1 MKNRVMM
8 KKTFVLLTGGA
19 LLLAGCQAGAPSA
32 DKPAA
37 APISAEKKSEPLK
50 ISLLLKYFSTEPPT
64 KAAEAFK
71 VVEDY
76 THTKLDIIWAPS
88 PSYDEKVNTTLA
100 SGNVPQ
106 VLLVSRDRADNI
118 VAAVKSGAFWEIGP
132 YLKNYPNIS
141 KAVGDIR
148 LYNVSQNGK
157 VYGIPSAR
165 DLSENALIYRK
176 DWLDNLGMK
185 PPTTVDELYAMMK
198 AFTQKDPDKNGKDD
212 TFGVIENDGSGIF
225 NQIKVWM
232 GGPNG
237 WSIKNG
243 KLVPEFMSDEYK
255 QAMDF
260 MRKLYQEKLIN
271 QDFPV
276 TKQNQMLDYLGK
288 SRGGGYAGA
297 YAQFSNGWHTPL
309 QKANPDAKLDFIYK
323 IKSSDGKYYKQ
334 AGGGYNGV
342 FMFPK
347 SSVKSE
353 AALKEILDFFE
364 KLADDKM
371 RTLIKLGIEGKHYKM
386 DNGKPVIINPEL
398 FSDEV
403 IPLRWIMVADG
414 ITDRTAVGLTPLDER
429 ITKAQEDKEITYTSN
444 PAFPFTSKL
453 IVDDKIIED
462 ARTKYILGEI
472 DDNGWKASIEKWR
485 TNRGDQLIEEYQ
497 KQYDSAQANRK

>member
-1 MKNRVMM
+1 MKQHNGIM
-8 KKTFVLLTGGA
+8 KALILLTGGTV
-19 LLLAGCQAGAPSA
+19 LLAGCQTGSSSSGKETAAGA
-32 DKPAA
+32 
-37 APISAEKKSEPLK
+37 AEKGSEPLK
-50 ISLLLKYFSTEPPT
+50 MSMLLRYFSTEPPA

-71 VVEDY
+71 IMEDY
-76 THTKLDIIWAPS
+76 TNTKLEINWAPS

-106 VLLVSRDRADNI
+106 VLQVSKDRADNI
-118 VAAVKSGAFWEIGP
+118 VSAVKAGAFWEVGP
-132 YLKNYPNIS
+132 YLKDYPNIS
-141 KAVGDIR
+141 KALGDIR

-165 DLSENALIYRK
+165 DLSESALIFRK
-176 DWLDNLGMK
+176 DWLDSLGMK
-185 PPTTVDELYAMMK
+185 TPTTTDELYAMMK
-198 AFTQKDPDKNGKDD
+198 AFTQNDPDKNGKDD
-212 TFGVIENDGSGIF
+212 TFGLIENDGSSLF

-237 WSIKNG
+237 WSVANG
-243 KLVPEFMSDEYK
+243 KLVPEFMTDEYK

-297 YAQFSNGWHTPL
+297 YSQFSNGWHTPL
-309 QKANPDAKLDFIYK
+309 QKANPAAKLDFIYK
-323 IKSSDGKYYKQ
+323 IKSADGKFYKP

-347 SSVKSE
+347 SSVKNE
-353 AALKEILDFFE
+353 AALKGILNFFE

-371 RTLIKLGIEGKHYKM
+371 RTLVKLGIEGKHYKM
-386 DNGKPVIINPEL
+386 ENGKPAVIHPEL

-414 ITDRTAVGLTPLDER
+414 ITDRTAVGLTSLDER
-429 ITKAQEDKEITYTSN
+429 ITKAQEDKEITYTTN

-462 ARTKYILGEI
+462 ARTKYILGEL
-472 DDNGWKASIEKWR
+472 DDNGWKAAIEKWR
-485 TNRGDQLIEEYQ
+485 TNRGGQLIEEFQ
-497 KQYDSAQANRK
+497 QQYDSAQANRK